1 MIPIGSY
8 LPARLTRMHVSPRQ
22 AAQLH
27 LLMKSKFSIAMH
39 WATFSLTKDRMWDPP
54 NDLNRARYELSIPED
69 RFRVS
74 GMGEI
79 ILIWDNNS
87 SEY

>member
-1 MIPIGSY
+1 
-8 LPARLTRMHVSPRQ
+8 
-22 AAQLH
+22 
-27 LLMKSKFSIAMH
+27 
-39 WATFSLTKDRMWDPP
+39 MWDPP

-79 ILIWDNNS
+79 ILIWDNNLS
-87 SEY
+87 DN